1 MPNPNQPDT
10 ENQDDSYRP
19 WYFDVKQLL
28 KGGIALL
35 GLATLGSVAYL
46 ASGLLRSRS
55 ESKVEIEELDE
66 KNIKL
71 LGYSPQKNS
80 TIPTD
85 GFPFTGNGK
94 VIKFLSLATMEPRT
108 STGIINYQPVGDS
121 VLVATGGTDVDIACS
136 NGADTCLVTWY
147 GGGNIHT
154 QPFDT
159 NDFTKP
165 LRNETAFSGCE
176 WEFSSIDLSNGGYG
190 LAYYMLDGGGWV
202 RLRAKML
209 NMDGAEIRQIYLGQ
223 VGTWDVTFKP
233 SLASYTFGFTIESY
247 LYYERNRNM
256 MPIEND
262 GTEDEIIT
270 VNSGYNR
277 QGALSSRG
285 NVIADVF
292 DTGSNTLTTKFIH
305 MDTKIVSSGYT
316 VPLDPQVAIGE
327 HQSVAFGN
335 VNEFLMATDGIEAT
349 ESKIY
354 ALSGN
359 TNSTF
364 FNNCEFS
371 NPCTFPDNIGPVET
385 TYIGQ
390 DSESRSLYD
399 VTFRDLSSNSVGTRC
414 WHDKDLKQPQC
425 SPVETITSIPN
436 VRKSSTAV
444 TQDGELVRGFW
455 TSDDKIWLQKYTCSP
470 VPCAKTPDDVPSYPS
485 GWSDSNQKLSEKS
498 SSTTEPNGS
507 KVGAIV
513 GSLLGTL
520 GLFCVAGGA
529 VYGVRRYRRN
539 KSKMPIEL
547 TQILSGTKVNPDRV
561 KEGELLGEGAY
572 GKVYSGNYEHHKVAI
587 KMINYAF
594 IESGNIEDYIR
605 EIEVMKNLQHPNVVQ
620 LIGVCDKKHN
630 GDKVLCIV
638 MELMGGGTL
647 KDVLL
652 DNKKIDIP
660 TRIKYAMDVALAMRD
675 MHKKSILHRD
685 IKPDNVFLSKDKTI
699 AKLGD
704 FGVSKIVMP
713 DQQQTLAPTGTPIY
727 MAPELISPEKGADRS
742 ATKASDVYS
751 FGMLLYEV
759 ITGKEPYRDCK
770 DQFEIYGAKDRG
782 ELPKIPNDCPREIAN
797 LITQCCAM
805 EKNQR
810 PTMDKVYDSLANYHE
825 QLANVGAQQTNMTSL
840 HHGF

>member
-1 MPNPNQPDT
+1 METGDLVPRGEINGALGRRILNFVDASAKMQPIDPRQKAADAIDLPYLEKISNSEEFKSYLAELGTGAKDDAEEDSDEQT
-10 ENQDDSYRP
+10 ENE
-19 WYFDVKQLL
+19 VKQL
-28 KGGIALL
+28 
-35 GLATLGSVAYL
+35 
-46 ASGLLRSRS
+46 
-55 ESKVEIEELDE
+55 
-66 KNIKL
+66 
-71 LGYSPQKNS
+71 
-80 TIPTD
+80 
-85 GFPFTGNGK
+85 
-94 VIKFLSLATMEPRT
+94 EPRA
-108 STGIINYQPVGDS
+108 STGIINYQPVGDP

-136 NGADTCLVTWY
+136 NGADTCLATWY

-154 QPFDT
+154 QPFNTSDL
-159 NDFTKP
+159 TKP

-202 RLRAKML
+202 HLRAKML

-292 DTGSNTLTTKFIH
+292 DTGSNTLMGKFIH
-305 MDTKIVSSGYT
+305 ADTRILSNGYT
-316 VPLDPQVAIGE
+316 LSLDPQFALGTS
-327 HQSVAFGN
+327 QSVAFGN
-335 VNEFLMATDGIEAT
+335 MDEFLVATDGIEGT

-354 ALSGN
+354 VLSGD

-364 FNNCEFS
+364 FNNC
-371 NPCTFPDNIGPVET
+371 NYRGPYVMPNINMGPVEI
-385 TYIGQ
+385 TYIGH
-390 DSESRSLYD
+390 DSEHRSLYD
-399 VTFRDLSSNSVGTRC
+399 VTFRDISSNAVGSRC
-414 WHDKDLKQPQC
+414 WYDKDLEQPQC
-425 SPVETITSIPN
+425 SSIETITSIPN
-436 VRKSSTAV
+436 VRKTSTAV
-444 TQDGELVRGFW
+444 TQDGEVVRGFR
-455 TSDDKIWLQKYTCSP
+455 TSADEIWLQKYTCSP

-485 GWSDSNQKLSEKS
+485 GWSDSNQKLSEEL
-498 SSTTEPNGS
+498 SSTTDPNGS

-547 TQILSGTKVNPDRV
+547 TQILSETKVNPDRV
-561 KEGELLGEGAY
+561 KEGELLGKGAY
-572 GKVYSGNYEHHKVAI
+572 GKVYSGLYEHLKVAI
-587 KMINYAF
+587 KMINYEF
-594 IESGNIEDYIR
+594 IDAENIGNFMR
-605 EIEVMKNLQHPNVVQ
+605 EIEVMKDLQHPNVVQ
-620 LIGVCDKKHN
+620 LIGACQKEYSEE
-630 GDKVLCIV
+630 GTVLCIV
-638 MELMGGGTL
+638 MELMNGGTL
-647 KDVLL
+647 KDVDKNTPLST
-652 DNKKIDIP
+652 NIG
-660 TRIKYAMDVALAMRD
+660 YAMDIALALRD
-675 MHKKSILHRD
+675 MHNRNILHRD
-685 IKPDNVFLSKDKTI
+685 IKPDNVFLNEKMDT

-704 FGVSKIVMP
+704 FGVSKVVMP
-713 DQQQTLAPTGTPIY
+713 DQQQTLLPTGTPIY
-727 MAPELISPEKGADRS
+727 MAPELINPKKGADRS

-782 ELPKIPNDCPREIAN
+782 ELPKIPNNCPQVIAN
-797 LITQCCAM
+797 LITQCCA
-805 EKNQR
+805 KNKNDR
-810 PTMDKVYDSLANYHE
+810 PSMAQVYDSLANYHKK
-825 QLANVGAQQTNMTSL
+825 LNADANVGVQQTNVTSL
-840 HHGF
+840 QHGF